1 MKWFVD
7 LSTRSKLIIGFGI
20 LIALMMIV
28 IFVANRGIAVIQK
41 SQKQIFTEE
50 FANSADLT
58 LLKARQSDIR
68 MALLTMMSMPDRASK
83 EYWHQYIRKTTDEIN
98 AINQRLFDRNK
109 NEPRIMLKLEELNT
123 VRLAFK
129 QTRDTELIPLIYAGK
144 DKEAR
149 RLALGIQAERFDKM
163 DSITMTL
170 VREAEE
176 HARQHINE
184 SDQRTG
190 RTLTLFMIIG
200 AIAILL
206 SGIIAFYLNHIIAKP
221 LKKISDIAVRVGSG
235 DLAINSLFTD
245 RHDEV
250 GKLAHVFNAMVKK
263 LIEEMREIM
272 EAVNVLAST
281 STQIAATVSQ
291 LAAGTEQTAVAVSET
306 TTTVEEVKQTANV
319 STQKARHVSD
329 LAQNTLQV
337 SQRGSSLVNETMD
350 GIGRIQEQMEYIAET
365 IVKLSEHNQAIGEII
380 AAVDDI
386 SEQSNLLAVNASIE
400 ATKAGEYGK
409 GFVVVAQEIKN
420 LAEQSKQATKQV
432 RMILNDIQKA
442 SSTAVMAT
450 EKGSKAVEATVKQ
463 SIGTGDSIQELS
475 KSIAEASQAVMQIA
489 ASSQQQLIGLDQV
502 GLAMASIKQAA
513 SQNSAGTKQVEMTVK
528 NLQDLGQKLK
538 ALIEHYRL

>member
-41 SQKQIFTEE
+41 SQKQLFSEE
-50 FANSADLT
+50 LANTADLT

-68 MALLTMMSMPDRASK
+68 MALLTMVSMPDRASK
-83 EYWHQYIRKTTDEIN
+83 EYWHQYIRKTADEIN
-98 AINQRLFDRNK
+98 GINQRLFDRNK
-109 NEPRIMLKLEELNT
+109 NEPRMMLRLEELNT
-123 VRLAFK
+123 VRVAFK

-144 DKEAR
+144 DKEAK

-163 DSITMTL
+163 DSIAMTL

-176 HARQHINE
+176 N
-184 SDQRTG
+184 G
-190 RTLTLFMIIG
+190 
-200 AIAILL
+200 
-206 SGIIAFYLNHIIAKP
+206 
-221 LKKISDIAVRVGSG
+221 VGSG
-235 DLAINSLFTD
+235 DLAVNSLFTD

-250 GKLAHVFNAMVKK
+250 GKLAHVFNTMVKK
-263 LIEEMREIM
+263 LIEEMREVT

-306 TTTVEEVKQTANV
+306 TTTVEEIKQTANV
-319 STQKARHVSD
+319 SAQKARHVSD

-365 IVKLSEHNQAIGEII
+365 IVKLSDHNQAIGEII

-442 SSTAVMAT
+442 SSAAVMAT

-475 KSIAEASQAVMQIA
+475 RSIAEASQAVMQIA
-489 ASSQQQLIGLDQV
+489 ASSQQELVGLDQV
-502 GLAMASIKQAA
+502 GLAMASIKQAT
-513 SQNSAGTKQVEMTVK
+513 SQNSASTKQVEMTVK